1 MKRNI
6 LIGGAWPYANNSLH
20 IGHLAALLPGD
31 VLARYFRGKH
41 DEVIYVS
48 GTDSHGTP
56 ITERAKVEKVNPED
70 IAKKYHEEFTKNFK
84 DLDFS
89 YDLYTAT
96 FKSYHKEKVKRY
108 FLKMYE
114 NGYIFEKEE
123 DQDYCDT
130 CKTFLSDREIVGICP
145 HCGGEARG
153 DQCENCLTS
162 LEPKDIKDKHCK
174 TCGGKTTLKKNKH
187 LYFKLPEFK
196 DKLTDFVLEN
206 GKNWRKNAINES
218 KKYLSQN
225 MPNRAATRQLTWGVE
240 VPIKGYE
247 DKRIYVWIEAV
258 LGYLTAC
265 EKVCEERHIDFKEFV
280 KKSDHFKS
288 YYVHGKDNIP
298 FHTIIFPALLMAI
311 DEDMGLPNEIISSE
325 YMNMNDEKMSKSKGN
340 MITIQDL
347 LDEFDKD
354 SIRYYMIANGPEKKD
369 ANFNHDDFIN
379 IHNKFLV
386 GVLGNFVNRNLSFV
400 YKKLDGV
407 IKKGKIDDDIKA
419 KTISLYQ
426 NVSSLI
432 EKGELKLALEK
443 CMEYCILGNKY
454 YDDNTPWIKVKE
466 DINAFNDVT
475 YTCTYM
481 IANIANLF
489 YPFIP
494 STCLKIKEMLSLN
507 EYQFEEEVIDSDIKI
522 NNVDILFQK
531 LEK

>member
-31 VLARYFRGKH
+31 VLARYFRGMQ

-56 ITERAKVEKVNPED
+56 ITQRAKKEGIDPQE
-70 IAKKYHEEFTKNFK
+70 IALKYHKEFTKNFN

-96 FKSYHKEKVKRY
+96 FTDYHKEKVQEY

-114 NGYIFEKEE
+114 NGYIFEQEE
-123 DQDYCDT
+123 NQDFCPK
-130 CKTFLSDREIVGICP
+130 CNEFLSDREIVGICP
-145 HCGGEARG
+145 KCGGEAKG
-153 DQCENCLTS
+153 DQCEECLTS

-174 TCGGKTTLKKNKH
+174 TCGEKTILKKNKH

-196 DKLTDFVLEN
+196 EQLTKFVETN
-206 GKNWRKNAINES
+206 GQNWRKNAINES
-218 KKYLSQN
+218 KKYLSQD
-225 MPNRAATRQLTWGVE
+225 MPNRAATRQLSWGVE
-240 VPIKGYE
+240 VPIEGYE

-258 LGYLTAC
+258 LGYMTAAQ
-265 EKVCEERHIDFKEFV
+265 KVCEERNIDFKEFV
-280 KKSDHFKS
+280 KKSDNFKS

-311 DEDMGLPNEIISSE
+311 DPNIGLPSEIISSE

-340 MITIQDL
+340 MITIADL
-347 LDEFDKD
+347 LKEFDKD

-369 ANFNHDDFIN
+369 TNFSREDFIN
-379 IHNKFLV
+379 NHNKFLV

-400 YKKLDGV
+400 SKKLDGI
-407 IKKGKIDDDIKA
+407 IKKGKIDENIQN
-419 KTISLYQ
+419 KTISLYKE
-426 NVSSLI
+426 VGDLI
-432 EKGELKLALEK
+432 EKGELKQALEK
-443 CMEYCILGNKY
+443 CMEYVILGNKY
-454 YDDNTPWIKVKE
+454 YDEQTPWIKVKE
-466 DINAFNDVT
+466 DIDAFYDVT
-475 YTCTYM
+475 YTCVYM
-481 IANIANLF
+481 MANIANLL

-494 STCLKIKEMLSLN
+494 STCLKIKEMLSFKDFIWQEETLEDDIVIN
-507 EYQFEEEVIDSDIKI
+507 EVK
-522 NNVDILFQK
+522 ILFNR